1 MINSGSVNGIP
12 IHGSYF
18 FLNEVLR
25 KTLGFKGLI
34 VTDWQDVIRLH
45 TRHKIAETPKEAV
58 RIAINAGI
66 DMSMVPNEYSFYELL
81 LELVNEGK
89 VSEQRLDES
98 VRRILELKSKVGLL
112 DNPFVEDIETL
123 KIDTNNVL
131 PLRKDETIL
140 VAGPGSNSLGTL
152 CGSWSF
158 TWQGNVEQEYP
169 QSYKTIIDA
178 LNNKSSNIVTYT
190 KKGFDNKAN
199 YQLNITDN
207 IDKIVLC
214 LGENAYAE
222 SPGVIDDLT
231 LDKYQLLLAEEAIK
245 SGVPVVLVL
254 TQGRPRIINS
264 IVDDIDGIVLA
275 YQPGSQGGNAIADVL
290 FGEYNPSGIL
300 PFSYPRFTGDIMHY
314 DYKFSSSIQQRKPS
328 KITYDGYNPQWP
340 FGFGLS
346 YTNFQIDSLTP
357 STQALKEGD
366 TLIISTI
373 ISNTGMIQGAKSID
387 LFISDEYAS
396 ISPHNKKLKSFTK
409 IDLDAG
415 ESKALSFLLTTDDF
429 TYIDDSGNAILE
441 KGSFTVEVLNQKIKI
456 DID

>member
-1 MINSGSVNGIP
+1 M
-12 IHGSYF
+12 
-18 FLNEVLR
+18 
-25 KTLGFKGLI
+25 
-34 VTDWQDVIRLH
+34 
-45 TRHKIAETPKEAV
+45 

-123 KIDTNNVL
+123 KIDTNTHQKIALQSARESITLLKNQNNVL

-207 IDKIVLC
+207 IDKI
-214 LGENAYAE
+214 
-222 SPGVIDDLT
+222 P
-231 LDKYQLLLAEEAIK
+231 
-245 SGVPVVLVL
+245 
-254 TQGRPRIINS
+254 
-264 IVDDIDGIVLA
+264 
-275 YQPGSQGGNAIADVL
+275 
-290 FGEYNPSGIL
+290 
-300 PFSYPRFTGDIMHY
+300 
-314 DYKFSSSIQQRKPS
+314 
-328 KITYDGYNPQWP
+328 
-340 FGFGLS
+340 
-346 YTNFQIDSLTP
+346 
-357 STQALKEGD
+357 
-366 TLIISTI
+366 
-373 ISNTGMIQGAKSID
+373 
-387 LFISDEYAS
+387 
-396 ISPHNKKLKSFTK
+396 
-409 IDLDAG
+409 
-415 ESKALSFLLTTDDF
+415 
-429 TYIDDSGNAILE
+429 
-441 KGSFTVEVLNQKIKI
+441 
-456 DID
+456 

>member
-1 MINSGSVNGIP
+1 M
-12 IHGSYF
+12 
-18 FLNEVLR
+18 
-25 KTLGFKGLI
+25 
-34 VTDWQDVIRLH
+34 
-45 TRHKIAETPKEAV
+45 
-58 RIAINAGI
+58 
-66 DMSMVPNEYSFYELL
+66 
-81 LELVNEGK
+81 
-89 VSEQRLDES
+89 
-98 VRRILELKSKVGLL
+98 
-112 DNPFVEDIETL
+112 
-123 KIDTNNVL
+123 
-131 PLRKDETIL
+131 
-140 VAGPGSNSLGTL
+140 
-152 CGSWSF
+152 
-158 TWQGNVEQEYP
+158 
-169 QSYKTIIDA
+169 
-178 LNNKSSNIVTYT
+178 
-190 KKGFDNKAN
+190 
-199 YQLNITDN
+199 
-207 IDKIVLC
+207 
-214 LGENAYAE
+214 
-222 SPGVIDDLT
+222 
-231 LDKYQLLLAEEAIK
+231 
-245 SGVPVVLVL
+245 
-254 TQGRPRIINS
+254 
-264 IVDDIDGIVLA
+264 
-275 YQPGSQGGNAIADVL
+275 L

-396 ISPHNKKLKSFTK
+396 FSPHNKKLKSFTK

>member
-1 MINSGSVNGIP
+1 MQSARESI
-12 IHGSYF
+12 
-18 FLNEVLR
+18 
-25 KTLGFKGLI
+25 TL
-34 VTDWQDVIRLH
+34 
-45 TRHKIAETPKEAV
+45 
-58 RIAINAGI
+58 
-66 DMSMVPNEYSFYELL
+66 
-81 LELVNEGK
+81 
-89 VSEQRLDES
+89 
-98 VRRILELKSKVGLL
+98 LK
-112 DNPFVEDIETL
+112 NQ
-123 KIDTNNVL
+123 NNVL

-140 VAGPGSNSLGTL
+140 VAGPGSKSLGTL

-190 KKGFDNKAN
+190 KRGFDNKAN

-231 LDKYQLLLAEEAIK
+231 LDKNQLLLAEEAIK